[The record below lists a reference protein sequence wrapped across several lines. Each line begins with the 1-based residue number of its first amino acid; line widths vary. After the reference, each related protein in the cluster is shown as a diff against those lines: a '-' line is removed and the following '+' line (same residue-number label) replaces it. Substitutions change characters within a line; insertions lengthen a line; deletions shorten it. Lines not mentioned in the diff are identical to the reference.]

1 MTTLEILLTQ
11 LAISL
16 AVVILYHLWAS
27 RHKPPAPITPA
38 PDLNPN
44 INTNIN
50 TNINHNHNTN
60 IQSLSPAHLAA
71 PPASP
76 LPASPV
82 PAVAAPVPTPPEI
95 IAAIAAAITLVLGPH
110 RVVAIQQ
117 IAAPVPDVNVWA
129 LEGRMKHF
137 MSHKVR

>member
-11 LAISL
+11 IAISL
-16 AVVILYHLWAS
+16 VVVILYHLWAS

-38 PDLNPN
+38 PNLNLNPN
-44 INTNIN
+44 LK
-50 TNINHNHNTN
+50 
-60 IQSLSPAHLAA
+60 SLSPAHQAA

-82 PAVAAPVPTPPEI
+82 PAVAAQVPTPPEI
-95 IAAIAAAITLVLGPH
+95 IAAIAAAIAVVIGPH

-117 IAAPVPDVNVWA
+117 IAAPAPDVNVWA